1 MYEDMTVGL
10 SLSYDNYS
18 HNENH
23 FTLGHGGYFS
33 PQNYYIASIP
43 FTYMKRTDDL
53 KFTANIALGYQ
64 SYKEN
69 EEDYFPTNKQYQ
81 YDLNMLKDF
90 CLAPYSRF
98 PSKSESGIGGS
109 AKLNLDYYLLDDLVV
124 GGSLNYNPFGDYNEM
139 YEMLYI
145 KSVLGGH

>member
-1 MYEDMTVGL
+1 MY
-10 SLSYDNYS
+10 SYIKGIITIIDTSYVVL
-18 HNENH
+18 ENN
-23 FTLGHGGYFS
+23 GIGYMI
-33 PQNYYIASIP
+33 YV
-43 FTYMKRTDDL
+43 
-53 KFTANIALGYQ
+53 ANPY

-90 CLAPYSRF
+90 GLAPYSRF

-124 GGSLNYNPFGDYNEM
+124 GGSLNYNTFGDYNEM